1 LLSKSNCFTLF
12 TTSETVSFFT
22 SFPETG
28 EKFYQFGQ
36 KAILDNHKFLVDVPT
51 VERALV
57 VFTFCSIAIA
67 GAIPFMYSTF
77 GLSNLPRNCRA

>member
-1 LLSKSNCFTLF
+1 LF
-12 TTSETVSFFT
+12 YTIYNIRNRIFFT

-36 KAILDNHKFLVDVPT
+36 KAILDNHKFQVDVPT

-67 GAIPFMYSTF
+67 GAIFYVF
-77 GLSNLPRNCRA
+77 YLWFI